1 MKVELHD
8 HQSEAVD
15 NLRAGA
21 ILKGGVGSGKSMVA
35 LAFWFERICGGFARS
50 GEWEPFTN
58 PTDIYVLTTA
68 KKRDDRDWEGE
79 AARFAISTDPSKSFG
94 GVKITVD
101 SWNNIGKYTE
111 VKNAFFVF
119 DEQRLVG
126 NGAWVKAFYTIADN
140 NEWVML
146 SATPGDNW
154 MDYVPVFIANG
165 YYKNRTEFIH
175 RHVVYKRFAKFP
187 VISHYVE
194 TGRLQRLRSKLI
206 VDMPFDRHTKRI
218 IRDILVEYNQDRFAR
233 VWKDRWHV
241 FEERPLKDAGEMFAV
256 GRKVVNSDVSRM
268 GAVMELVE
276 KHPKLIVF
284 YNFNYELEALRTLAK
299 TLNYPVAEWNGHK
312 HQQIPETT
320 KWLYLVQ
327 YSAGNE
333 GWNCIETNAMCFYS
347 LNYSYKVNEQAK
359 GRIDRLN
366 TPFTDLYYYILRSGS
381 AIDQAIKK
389 SLAQKKNFN
398 EGSYAW

>member
-1 MKVELHD
+1 MKVELHE
-8 HQSEAVD
+8 HQAEALD
-15 NLRAGA
+15 NLRDGA

-35 LAFWFERICGGFARS
+35 LAYWFERVCGGFPRS
-50 GEWEPFTN
+50 GEWEPFTD

-126 NGAWVKAFYTIADN
+126 NGAWVQAFYKIADN
-140 NEWVML
+140 NRWIML
-146 SATPGDNW
+146 SATPGDQW
-154 MDYVPVFIANG
+154 MDYIPVFIANG

-187 VISHYVE
+187 VVSHFVE
-194 TGRLQRLRSKLI
+194 TGRLYRLRNKLI

-218 IRDILVEYNQDRFAR
+218 IRDILVEYNQDRFNR

-241 FEERPLKDAGEMFAV
+241 FEDRPLKDAGEMFAV
-256 GRKVVNSDVSRM
+256 GRKVVNGDMSRV
-268 GAVMELVE
+268 GAVMELLE

-284 YNFNYELEALRTLAK
+284 YNYNYELDALRVLAS
-299 TLNYPVAEWNGHK
+299 TLNYPMAEWNGHK
-312 HQQIPETT
+312 HQQIPETS

-327 YSAGNE
+327 YAAGNE
-333 GWNCIETNAMCFYS
+333 GWNCIETDAMCFYS
-347 LNYSYKVNEQAK
+347 LNYSYKVNEQAM

-366 TPFTDLYYYILRSGS
+366 TPFTNLYYYVLRSGS

-389 SLAQKKNFN
+389 ALAQKKNFN
-398 EGSYAW
+398 ERSYAW